1 MKITS
6 ILFLLVVITNE
17 IYSLNKVFKTYEVT
31 INNPLKR
38 NYKDMPISIKLKD
51 FKTDFRIR
59 SAIVSFNGNEIP
71 SQLDDI
77 NGNGHFDELA
87 FVIDMKGELNSI
99 VEITLCN
106 LPSDKTYTP
115 RVYGDMI
122 LNDKNKK
129 LPTITTLSSPG
140 TTDTRPYYDVV
151 YLHGPIFESELV
163 GYRIYYD
170 NRQSIDI
177 YGKLKQRL
185 ELNVT
190 QFHTTDEQ
198 LAEGYGADVL
208 WAGQT
213 VSLGSFRGWDP
224 ETKQPLYIDTVKTRQ
239 ESIRATGPVRTIVE
253 VKDYDWYYEDHYLT
267 MTQYYTLWAGHR
279 DVKVEIIF
287 EDKLTNETFCTG
299 VQKLETDISGFLD
312 GKGVAG
318 SWGTNQPEKGK
329 LIFETVGLGIYIPHK
344 YIKDYRED
352 ASNYLFNIGNDGKN
366 YIHYYITF
374 CNEREE
380 VGWKKNIEWFD
391 HVKNWAKMKKEEDES
406 PITYSIKEKEK

>member
-106 LPSDKTYTP
+106 LPSDKKYTP

-140 TTDTRPYYDVV
+140 TRPYYDVV

-208 WAGQT
+208 
-213 VSLGSFRGWDP
+213 
-224 ETKQPLYIDTVKTRQ
+224 
-239 ESIRATGPVRTIVE
+239 
-253 VKDYDWYYEDHYLT
+253 
-267 MTQYYTLWAGHR
+267 
-279 DVKVEIIF
+279 
-287 EDKLTNETFCTG
+287 
-299 VQKLETDISGFLD
+299 
-312 GKGVAG
+312 
-318 SWGTNQPEKGK
+318 
-329 LIFETVGLGIYIPHK
+329 
-344 YIKDYRED
+344 
-352 ASNYLFNIGNDGKN
+352 
-366 YIHYYITF
+366 
-374 CNEREE
+374 
-380 VGWKKNIEWFD
+380 
-391 HVKNWAKMKKEEDES
+391 
-406 PITYSIKEKEK
+406 